1 MLIRSVLAL
10 GLKGG
15 IVVAGFGMQVILAR
29 TLGPEGLGVYA
40 TFLSLVTVLSITGG
54 FGMPM
59 AAVRFMPVYVAAGH
73 QARLRGFVR
82 DAQRVTL
89 ATSLPI
95 AIAFCAVFAL
105 FPALRDQLG
114 VAIAAAALI
123 PIFGLCTLS
132 AGMLQALG
140 QPLRSDLL
148 VNLARTVLI
157 AGLILLAWWFGH
169 AEPATA
175 LWLTGLAA
183 LIAWGAAAIAARRAM
198 PAAPGGPAESDERH
212 HWITAGMTFVL
223 AMAAVSLIERLDTI
237 MLGTLVGAEAAGIY
251 SVASRLSL
259 TVALATTSVL
269 ALMAPALARQAA
281 ASDRVGM
288 QRTASI
294 AVALAVLM
302 SLCIAAVLAG
312 ASPWLLP
319 AFGPDF
325 DAAAAPF
332 AILLAGQ
339 VAVAACGSAGGLLA
353 VAGLNRALV
362 VVAIAAVILDMV
374 LCLLLVPVFGK
385 PGAAGATVA
394 TLLAQ
399 ALALAVV
406 AWRRLGVDP
415 TLLGAARLAWRSYG
429 PGARQEGTP

>member
-1 MLIRSVLAL
+1 
-10 GLKGG
+10 
-15 IVVAGFGMQVILAR
+15 
-29 TLGPEGLGVYA
+29 
-40 TFLSLVTVLSITGG
+40 
-54 FGMPM
+54 
-59 AAVRFMPVYVAAGH
+59 
-73 QARLRGFVR
+73 
-82 DAQRVTL
+82 
-89 ATSLPI
+89 
-95 AIAFCAVFAL
+95 
-105 FPALRDQLG
+105 
-114 VAIAAAALI
+114 
-123 PIFGLCTLS
+123 
-132 AGMLQALG
+132 
-140 QPLRSDLL
+140 
-148 VNLARTVLI
+148 
-157 AGLILLAWWFGH
+157 
-169 AEPATA
+169 
-175 LWLTGLAA
+175 
-183 LIAWGAAAIAARRAM
+183 
-198 PAAPGGPAESDERH
+198 
-212 HWITAGMTFVL
+212 
-223 AMAAVSLIERLDTI
+223 
-237 MLGTLVGAEAAGIY
+237 
-251 SVASRLSL
+251 
-259 TVALATTSVL
+259 
-269 ALMAPALARQAA
+269 
-281 ASDRVGM
+281 
-288 QRTASI
+288 
-294 AVALAVLM
+294 M

-339 VAVAACGSAGGLLA
+339 VALAACGSAGGLLA